1 MVSGEG
7 VSVARHNK
15 SPHQFFNHILISRKI
30 NKVFYFTNAKT
41 LELWVPRTFFL
52 EGSFGG
58 KGSQYPNARKLF
70 YIPNKIQQYPLIKF
84 MLKNTFLLTLF
95 LGKVRGRQ

>member
-7 VSVARHNK
+7 VSVAWHNLN
-15 SPHQFFNHILISRKI
+15 PHQFFNHILISRKI

-58 KGSQYPNARKLF
+58 KGW
-70 YIPNKIQQYPLIKF
+70 
-84 MLKNTFLLTLF
+84 
-95 LGKVRGRQ
+95 